1 MRFISVSSLLLA
13 LAPALN
19 AVPVEVAGSAQG
31 LDVTL
36 SQVGNT
42 RIKAVVK
49 NTGSEDVTFVHL
61 NFFKDAAPV
70 QKVSLFRNGLSDDA
84 LTTLAPG
91 ATIEDEF
98 DIASTSDLSE
108 GGTIT
113 INSNGLVPIT
123 TDNKVT
129 GYIPFTSNELS
140 IDVDAAEA
148 ASVTQAVKIL
158 ERRTKVTSCS
168 GSRLSA
174 LQTALRNTVSL
185 ARAAATAAQSG
196 SSSRFQEYFKTTSSS
211 TRSTVAAR
219 LNAVANEAASTS
231 SGSTTYYCSDVY
243 GYCSSNVL
251 AYTLP
256 SYNIIA
262 NCDLYYSYLPAL
274 TSTCHAQDQATTTLH
289 EFTHAPGVY
298 SPGTDDL
305 GYGYS
310 AATALSASQALL
322 NADTY
327 ALFANGTY
335 SSLLSF
341 VNPLL
346 TPDNSCQPQLLD
358 ARTCNRQFGRS
369 TSCKVYWKAVE

>member
-1 MRFISVSSLLLA
+1 MRFISASSILLA
-13 LAPALN
+13 LAPVLN
-19 AVPVEVAGSAQG
+19 AVPVEVANSASG

-61 NFFKDAAPV
+61 NFFRDTAPV
-70 QKVSLFRNGLSDDA
+70 KKVSLFRNTTEVQFQGIKQRLISEGLSDDA

-98 DIASTSDLSE
+98 DIASTSDLTE

-113 INSNGLVPIT
+113 INSNGLVPVT
-123 TDNKVT
+123 TSNKVT

-140 IDVDAAEA
+140 IEVDAAEA
-148 ASVTQAVKIL
+148 ATISQAVKVL
-158 ERRTKVTSCS
+158 DRRTEVAQCS
-168 GSRLSA
+168 GTKLSA
-174 LQTALRNTVSL
+174 LRTALSNTVSL
-185 ARAAATAAQSG
+185 ARAAATAARSG
-196 SSSRFQEYFKTTSSS
+196 SSSRFSEYFKTTSSS

-219 LNAVANEAASTS
+219 LTAVANEAASTS

-256 SYNIIA
+256 AYNIIA

-274 TSTCHAQDQATTTLH
+274 SRTCHAQDQATTTLH

-310 AATALSASQALL
+310 AATALSASEALL
-322 NADTY
+322 NADSY
-327 ALFANGTY
+327 ALFANAVY
-335 SSLLSF
+335 LS
-341 VNPLL
+341 
-346 TPDNSCQPQLLD
+346 C
-358 ARTCNRQFGRS
+358 
-369 TSCKVYWKAVE
+369 